1 MELLLHMCCGPCSTY
16 SCKRFREL
24 GYEIHGFFYN
34 PNIHPYSEFRR
45 RLAALEE
52 YCRQRDVP
60 LLARRDYQ
68 LELYLEKVM
77 QDPGNR
83 CRSCYR
89 IRLDEAARA
98 AAELGVPCFSTTLT
112 ISPYQNHDLLQKE
125 GEEAAKRYGVNFIY
139 EDMRPGFRESA
150 EMTKEM
156 GLYRQP
162 YCGCIFSEKAR
173 YYREGK

>member
-1 MELLLHMCCGPCSTY
+1 M
-16 SCKRFREL
+16 
-24 GYEIHGFFYN
+24 
-34 PNIHPYSEFRR
+34 
-45 RLAALEE
+45 
-52 YCRQRDVP
+52 P